1 MYRYTNIRYE
11 TKIES
16 LKNYTSF
23 YKMLFLVFDLLFF
36 VKDHFLLDDIKFYCY
51 IAKNYISRKYSSI
64 SRKYVRCC
72 PVHAYGRQRE
82 SGSKSVANSGV
93 K

>member
-16 LKNYTSF
+16 LKNYTLF

-51 IAKNYISRKYSSI
+51 IAKN
-64 SRKYVRCC
+64 VLF
-72 PVHAYGRQRE
+72 PG
-82 SGSKSVANSGV
+82 NMSGV
-93 K
+93 ALYMLMGGSVNRAQNPWRIAA